1 MDPQGGVLVRAI
13 CPKCGSESAWF
24 EYGHQD
30 VFLRCLCGLHK
41 LVQTKL
47 GSVIIDHSEK
57 PEDVTLPRQ
66 GTKLWECLVA
76 LAALRSASTA
86 DITAQVNHNKKPVPG
101 YDTNEV
107 SSHLTVLRYKGLV
120 VVTEF
125 RKGLPG
131 GSTWVLTASAQRL
144 LQVK

>member
-1 MDPQGGVLVRAI
+1 VRAI

-24 EYGHQD
+24 EHGHQD
-30 VFLRCLCGLHK
+30 TFLRCLCGLHK
-41 LVQTKL
+41 LVQTRL
-47 GSVIIDHSEK
+47 GKIVIDHSEK
-57 PEDVTLPRQ
+57 PEDVNLPRQ
-66 GTKLWECLVA
+66 GTKLWECLIA
-76 LAALRSASTA
+76 LHTLTSASTA
-86 DITAQVNHNKKPVPG
+86 DITAQVNIGKEAC

-131 GSTWVLTASAQRL
+131 GSTWILTSAANKL
-144 LQVK
+144 LQVE

>member
-1 MDPQGGVLVRAI
+1 
-13 CPKCGSESAWF
+13 
-24 EYGHQD
+24 
-30 VFLRCLCGLHK
+30 LHK
-41 LVQTKL
+41 LVQTRL
-47 GSVIIDHSEK
+47 GKIVIDHSEK

-66 GTKLWECLVA
+66 GTKLWECLIA
-76 LAALRSASTA
+76 LSVLESASTA
-86 DITAQVNHNKKPVPG
+86 DITQQVNQGKEAKG

-131 GSTWVLTASAQRL
+131 GSTWILTAAASKL
-144 LQVK
+144 LRAR

>member
-1 MDPQGGVLVRAI
+1 VRAI

-24 EYGHQD
+24 EYGRQD
-30 VFLRCLCGLHK
+30 VVLRCLCGLHK
-41 LVQTKL
+41 VVQTQL
-47 GSVIIDHSEK
+47 GKIIIDHTEK
-57 PEDVTLPRQ
+57 PEDVNLPRQ
-66 GTKLWECLVA
+66 GTKLWECLIA
-76 LAALRSASTA
+76 LYVLESASTA
-86 DITAQVNHNKKPVPG
+86 DITAQVNLDKEKK

-131 GSTWVLTASAQRL
+131 GSTWVLTGAATQL
-144 LQVK
+144 LQA

>member
-1 MDPQGGVLVRAI
+1 VRAV

-24 EYGHQD
+24 EYSHQD
-30 VFLRCLCGLHK
+30 VVLRCLCGLHK
-41 LVQTKL
+41 LVQSHL
-47 GSVIIDHSEK
+47 GSIVIEHSEK
-57 PEDVTLPRQ
+57 AEDVTLPRQ

-76 LAALRSASTA
+76 LAFLESASTA
-86 DITAQVNHNKKPVPG
+86 DITAQVNHSRPKDSE

-120 VVTEF
+120 VVTQF

-131 GSTWVLTASAQRL
+131 GSTWVLTAAATRL
-144 LQVK
+144 LQVR

>member
-1 MDPQGGVLVRAI
+1 MRAV
-13 CPKCGSESAWF
+13 CPKCGSESAWI
-24 EYGHQD
+24 EYGPQD
-30 VFLRCLCGLHK
+30 VILRCLCGLHA
-41 LVQTKL
+41 LIQTYL
-47 GSVIIDHSEK
+47 GKMVIDHSEK

-66 GTKLWECLVA
+66 GTKLWECLLA
-76 LAALRSASTA
+76 LFDLESASTA
-86 DITAQVNHNKKPVPG
+86 DITVQANHGRGSK

-131 GSTWVLTASAQRL
+131 GSTWICTPAAKKL
-144 LQVK
+144 LEVK

>member
-1 MDPQGGVLVRAI
+1 MWPQGGALVRAI
-13 CPKCGSESAWF
+13 CPKCGSEAAWF
-24 EYGHQD
+24 DYGPQD
-30 VFLRCLCGLHK
+30 VILRCLCGLHK
-41 LVQTKL
+41 LVQTTL
-47 GSVIIDHSEK
+47 GTIVIDHSEK

-66 GTKLWECLVA
+66 GTKLWDCLIA
-76 LAALRSASTA
+76 LHNLVSASTA
-86 DITAQVNHNKKPVPG
+86 DITAQVNIGREAKR

-131 GSTWVLTASAQRL
+131 GSTWVLTASASKL
-144 LQVK
+144 LG

>member
-1 MDPQGGVLVRAI
+1 MRAI

-24 EYGHQD
+24 EYSARD
-30 VFLRCLCGLHK
+30 VVLRCLCGFYK
-41 LVQTKL
+41 LVQTHL
-47 GSVIIDHSEK
+47 GQMVIDHVEK

-66 GTKLWECLVA
+66 GTKLWQCLIT
-76 LAALRSASTA
+76 LHDLRSASTA
-86 DITAQVNHNKKPVPG
+86 GITTHVNASYGVQ

-120 VVTEF
+120 MVTEF

-131 GSTWVLTASAQRL
+131 GSTWVLTVAAGKL
-144 LQVK
+144 MKAD

>member
-1 MDPQGGVLVRAI
+1 MRAV
-13 CPKCGSESAWF
+13 CPKCTSESAWF
-24 EYGHQD
+24 EYSERE
-30 VFLRCLCGLHK
+30 VLLRCLCGFNK
-41 LVQTKL
+41 IVQTFL
-47 GSVIIDHSEK
+47 GEIVIDHSEK

-66 GTKLWECLVA
+66 GTKLWQCLVA
-76 LAALRSASTA
+76 LSSLQSASTA
-86 DITAQVNHNKKPVPG
+86 VITSQVNIDNGVK

-131 GSTWVLTASAQRL
+131 GSTWIITPAAGKL
-144 LQVK
+144 LKA